1 MTTVLRGIT
10 WEHSRGYDCMVAS
23 SAEYSRR
30 HPDVEIRWEFRSLQQ
45 FADAPVEALAADYDL
60 LVIDHP
66 HIPLA
71 AELGVL
77 APLDGAGFDSELA
90 TLAAQSLGR
99 SHESYSHDGHQYG
112 LASDAAAQVAVYR
125 PDLIEEPPR
134 EWDAVLALARS
145 GRVLWP
151 AKPIDAFSS
160 LVTIAAGNGH
170 PPAAEPGSFL
180 AETDA
185 LQALDRMHELAA
197 HVPAANLEQNPI
209 EIAEQLATSDRWVYA
224 PLAFGYTNYSRAG
237 FRRGRLKYID
247 IPRGEHGVTG
257 SLLGG
262 AGIAVSASASD
273 LHAARAFAVWVASAD
288 VQRGVYFDAGGQPGN
303 AEAWS
308 DPRLG
313 AQTLDFFAGTKA
325 TLEGAY
331 LRPRF
336 GGYVEFQDRVAP
348 WVTATLRGELADIDL
363 VRRMN
368 DAAGELLTPGRHAAA
383 RHTAA
388 RHAAIRHSMMGE

>member
-1 MTTVLRGIT
+1 
-10 WEHSRGYDCMVAS
+10 MVAS
-23 SAEYSRR
+23 SVEYARR
-30 HPDVEIRWEFRSLQQ
+30 HRDIEIRWEFRSLQQ
-45 FADAPVEALAADYDL
+45 FADAPLESLAAEYDL

-71 AELGVL
+71 ADLGVL
-77 APLDGAGFDSELA
+77 APLDGAGFDAELA
-90 TLAAQSLGR
+90 TLATQSLGR

-125 PDLIEEPPR
+125 PDLIGEPPR
-134 EWDAVLALARS
+134 DWDAVLALAKT

-160 LVTIAAGNGH
+160 LVTIAANAGH
-170 PPAAEPGSFL
+170 PPAAQPGSFL
-180 AETDA
+180 AEADA
-185 LQALDRMHELAA
+185 LRALDRMHELAA
-197 HVPAANLEQNPI
+197 YVPTANLEQNPI
-209 EIAEQLATSDRWVYA
+209 EIAEQLAASDRWAYA

-237 FRRGRLKYID
+237 FRPRRLKYID
-247 IPRGEHGVTG
+247 IPRGQQGVAG

-308 DPRLG
+308 DERLNG
-313 AQTLDFFAGTKA
+313 QTLDFFAGTMA

-336 GGYVEFQDRVAP
+336 SGYIEFQDRVSP
-348 WVTATLRGELADIDL
+348 WVTAALRGELADIDL

-368 DAAGELLTPGRHAAA
+368 DAAAELLTHD
-383 RHTAA
+383 TNDNQ
-388 RHAAIRHSMMGE
+388 